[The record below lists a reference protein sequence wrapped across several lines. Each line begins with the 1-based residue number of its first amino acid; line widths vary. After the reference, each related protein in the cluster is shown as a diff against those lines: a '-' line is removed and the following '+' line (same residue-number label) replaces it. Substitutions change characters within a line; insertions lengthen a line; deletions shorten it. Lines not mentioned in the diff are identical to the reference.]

1 LDIDSSI
8 GNLFSGVNDLDSR
21 ISAFDLY
28 VDRVMQIG
36 LFAIACSND
45 IKSILHS
52 VFTQAHINNY
62 IILEE
67 CPVSEVVLPAWRV

>member
-1 LDIDSSI
+1 MILTFQVFLDIDGSI
-8 GNLFSGVNDLDSR
+8 SNLFSGGNDLDTR

-45 IKSILHS
+45 VKSIAPS
-52 VFTQAHINNY
+52 VFT
-62 IILEE
+62 
-67 CPVSEVVLPAWRV
+67 